1 MTGADPD
8 PAVTAL
14 AARLK
19 QARRDQGLS
28 VRELCEAAGITSK
41 SVAWRA
47 ENGRDVAF
55 SIAAKLAAALGVSL
69 DGTVN

>member
-1 MTGADPD
+1 MISPSSD
-8 PAVTAL
+8 PAVVAL

-19 QARRDQGLS
+19 QARQDQGLS